1 MICCGETLGE
11 KLKLQFMQG
20 IVHSARTAKSSI
32 NAVIIPCPLT
42 TLSWLKIVYLHL
54 QNSRAALRS
63 EAQNR
68 TADKSFRSSHIVKGL
83 RAHCDH
89 GEHRSLRIARDLLY
103 LA

>member
-54 QNSRAALRS
+54 QHSRAALRS
-63 EAQNR
+63 AAQN
-68 TADKSFRSSHIVKGL
+68 
-83 RAHCDH
+83 
-89 GEHRSLRIARDLLY
+89 
-103 LA
+103 